1 VAPLPAVM
9 TLRDARVHVGGSNH
23 GNIPAKV
30 ERIIYQQFCFG
41 TILRVPNIKLDNS
54 HVGFGR
60 GFDDFGLRCEIHRF
74 K

>member
-1 VAPLPAVM
+1 MASLPAVM
-9 TLRDARVHVGGSNH
+9 PLRDARVHVGGSNC

-41 TILRVPNIKLDNS
+41 TILRVPNIKPDDGY
-54 HVGFGR
+54 VGFR
-60 GFDDFGLRCEIHRF
+60 RSLDDLRFSYESYRF

>member
-1 VAPLPAVM
+1 VAPLLAVT
-9 TLRDARVHVGGSNH
+9 TLRDARVHVGGFH
-23 GNIPAKV
+23 RGNIPAKV

-41 TILRVPNIKLDNS
+41 TVLRIPNIKPDNS

-60 GFDDFGLRCEIHRF
+60 DFDDSGLCCKVHRF